1 MSENT
6 TIVNCT
12 VQELDRRQQRVAA
25 AKAGDLPGRH
35 AVLVNVSDFSYADL
49 AGISVDEYL
58 ADPIRH
64 AQAQITGQKW
74 VLENLRTDVSSI
86 GVHPRLGAAPS
97 AFGAPMV
104 KNPGN
109 RVWVKPW
116 ISGPEDLR
124 KLEKVDIEATGIE
137 AVNARY
143 AQVFRDKADQF
154 PVAFVD
160 GEVFYPLAQ
169 QGLPFMA
176 ATEDP
181 LTLAADLMG
190 ADAFFMACVER
201 PGFVQ
206 DLLTLLTDKM
216 LPVIRKNQAA
226 AGFEGE
232 FFVSSD
238 YAPMLSVE
246 MYARFALPCLQRI
259 KDTIAG
265 PMRLHH
271 CDVPGHLVELILSD
285 LAPEILNGF
294 KARPDVAEGMRVM
307 AEKVGD
313 RAFLEP
319 FLDGVTMRTQTA
331 EEIYADAL
339 SVIHLFD
346 QGGCRFLL
354 GAQSCDGHPVEDLTK
369 LNAVMRAA
377 EDYEAGVRPS
387 PAAQPGP

>member
-1 MSENT
+1 
-6 TIVNCT
+6 
-12 VQELDRRQQRVAA
+12 
-25 AKAGDLPGRH
+25 
-35 AVLVNVSDFSYADL
+35 
-49 AGISVDEYL
+49 
-58 ADPIRH
+58 
-64 AQAQITGQKW
+64 
-74 VLENLRTDVSSI
+74 
-86 GVHPRLGAAPS
+86 
-97 AFGAPMV
+97 
-104 KNPGN
+104 
-109 RVWVKPW
+109 
-116 ISGPEDLR
+116 
-124 KLEKVDIEATGIE
+124 
-137 AVNARY
+137 
-143 AQVFRDKADQF
+143 
-154 PVAFVD
+154 
-160 GEVFYPLAQ
+160 
-169 QGLPFMA
+169 MA